1 MLTIDQRLSYGLGD
15 FGINLYFMSV
25 MSYLLFFYTEV
36 YGISASVAA
45 GVFFVARL
53 VDAIFDP
60 LMGYLADRTRS
71 RWGRFR
77 PYLFWGPIPLALITV
92 ATFTVPDF
100 DEFGKVLWAYLTYT
114 AFGIIYTVVTIPYA
128 GMTSVL
134 TDNHQER
141 ATLSTVRMACA
152 FSGGILVSTFLPSF
166 VEWFGGNARGYQNT
180 MSLFAVVATLLLWI
194 TFARTRERISAQ
206 TLKNLRI
213 TDSVRVIGRNP
224 PLGVVMLLFTF
235 GMLAFTFRQAAAPY
249 HFTYNVQRPDLI
261 GDYFGV
267 TLGVMTLSLV
277 VIPYLTRRFDKAGA
291 IRIGAMVALV
301 GGCGFYLTPP
311 DDIFWTFVWGSVLA
325 VGGAP
330 VAVLCWAMI
339 PDTIE
344 YAQLRTGIRADGV
357 VFATASFFQKLAKA
371 IGGAG
376 VAALLAWFGYVAN
389 QPQTVEAKEGILLM
403 MSVCPLVVNVLL
415 FLVSFFY
422 RLDSRA
428 HAEIVA
434 ALKAKNH
441 LSVDP

>member
-1 MLTIDQRLSYGLGD
+1 MID
-15 FGINLYFMSV
+15 
-25 MSYLLFFYTEV
+25 
-36 YGISASVAA
+36 
-45 GVFFVARL
+45 
-53 VDAIFDP
+53 
-60 LMGYLADRTRS
+60 
-71 RWGRFR
+71 
-77 PYLFWGPIPLALITV
+77 
-92 ATFTVPDF
+92 PD
-100 DEFGKVLWAYLTYT
+100 
-114 AFGIIYTVVTIPYA
+114 
-128 GMTSVL
+128 
-134 TDNHQER
+134 
-141 ATLSTVRMACA
+141 
-152 FSGGILVSTFLPSF
+152 
-166 VEWFGGNARGYQNT
+166 
-180 MSLFAVVATLLLWI
+180 
-194 TFARTRERISAQ
+194 
-206 TLKNLRI
+206 
-213 TDSVRVIGRNP
+213 
-224 PLGVVMLLFTF
+224 
-235 GMLAFTFRQAAAPY
+235 
-249 HFTYNVQRPDLI
+249 DLI
-261 GDYFGV
+261 GR
-267 TLGVMTLSLV
+267 T
-277 VIPYLTRRFDKAGA
+277 
-291 IRIGAMVALV
+291 
-301 GGCGFYLTPP
+301 YLTPP

>member
-1 MLTIDQRLSYGLGD
+1 
-15 FGINLYFMSV
+15 

-53 VDAIFDP
+53 VDAISDP

-206 TLKNLRI
+206 TLKNLKI
-213 TDSVRVIGRNP
+213 T
-224 PLGVVMLLFTF
+224 T
-235 GMLAFTFRQAAAPY
+235 
-249 HFTYNVQRPDLI
+249 
-261 GDYFGV
+261 
-267 TLGVMTLSLV
+267 SL
-277 VIPYLTRRFDKAGA
+277 
-291 IRIGAMVALV
+291 
-301 GGCGFYLTPP
+301 
-311 DDIFWTFVWGSVLA
+311 
-325 VGGAP
+325 
-330 VAVLCWAMI
+330 
-339 PDTIE
+339 
-344 YAQLRTGIRADGV
+344 
-357 VFATASFFQKLAKA
+357 
-371 IGGAG
+371 
-376 VAALLAWFGYVAN
+376 
-389 QPQTVEAKEGILLM
+389 
-403 MSVCPLVVNVLL
+403 
-415 FLVSFFY
+415 
-422 RLDSRA
+422 
-428 HAEIVA
+428 
-434 ALKAKNH
+434 
-441 LSVDP
+441 